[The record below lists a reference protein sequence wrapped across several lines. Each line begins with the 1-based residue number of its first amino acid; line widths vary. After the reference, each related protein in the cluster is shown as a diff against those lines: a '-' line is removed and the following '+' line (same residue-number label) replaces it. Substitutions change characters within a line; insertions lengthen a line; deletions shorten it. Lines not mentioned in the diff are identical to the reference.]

1 MHVANPD
8 WALEAVD
15 RAAQADELEDLVA
28 DIKSTAE
35 SYFFTDA
42 MKLKLINKAIEEAGY

>member
-15 RAAQADELEDLVA
+15 RAAQADELEELVA
-28 DIKSTAE
+28 QIKSTIE
-35 SYFFTDA
+35 SQYLTDA
-42 MKLKLINKAIEEAGY
+42 MTIKFIRQAIEEAGY

>member
-1 MHVANPD
+1 MHTANPD

-15 RAAQADELEDLVA
+15 KAAQADELEDLVA

-35 SYFFTDA
+35 SYFLTDA
-42 MKLKLINKAIEEAGY
+42 MKLKLIIKSIQEAGY